1 MMNMNC
7 YSVRNICDSWTLVK
21 QLQTQDVTNRQ
32 RVALNPV
39 STDVSVLQGKT
50 KTLVKTSA
58 FPVMNA

>member
-7 YSVRNICDSWTLVK
+7 YSVKNSWTLVK

-32 RVALNPV
+32 HVALNSV

-58 FPVMNA
+58 FRVMNA